1 MRNKGIIN
9 KKMLIALMLWL
20 EFVIYNIAFLM
31 LLPENLR
38 LSVIIWML
46 VFCVGVIC
54 LMMYEKEG
62 IR

>member
-20 EFVIYNIAFLM
+20 EFVIYNIAFII

-62 IR
+62 IK

>member
-20 EFVIYNIAFLM
+20 EFVIYNIAFII